1 MISIITSEQWQIG
14 GIRNKRHWEGWTFLC
29 NQSMAASSI
38 RRGSA
43 TLNMR
48 VISIKTSTER
58 KTTMIERWKVLGR
71 VDIPLQSSNE
81 LGAPMT
87 FRSVKE
93 MISHGKVRES
103 VGLPNAIEVT
113 ATEVCATKS
122 ALVPGLQ
129 HQGSSIRSPA
139 SSLQHPVSSIQSPA
153 GRVQHP
159 GSSIQGPASRVQ
171 HPESSIQSPDPGRKA
186 NKRQHKQNAGSTT
199 QRPQC

>member
-1 MISIITSEQWQIG
+1 
-14 GIRNKRHWEGWTFLC
+14 
-29 NQSMAASSI
+29 MAASSI

-113 ATEVCATKS
+113 ATEVCATTS

-139 SSLQHPVSSIQSPA
+139 SGVQHPVSSIQSPA

-159 GSSIQGPASRVQ
+159 ESSIHRVQ

-199 QRPQC
+199 QRPQRKGHNAKATTLKRRPQC

>member
-1 MISIITSEQWQIG
+1 
-14 GIRNKRHWEGWTFLC
+14 
-29 NQSMAASSI
+29 MAASSI

-81 LGAPMT
+81 LGAPMA

-113 ATEVCATKS
+113 ATEVCATES

-139 SSLQHPVSSIQSPA
+139 SGVQHPVSSIQSPAGRVEHPVSSIQSPA

-159 GSSIQGPASRVQ
+159 GSSIQSPASRVQ
-171 HPESSIQSPDPGRKA
+171 HPESSIQSPASKVQILEGKLTNDNTSKTLEAQRKGHNA
-186 NKRQHKQNAGSTT
+186 KATTLKR
-199 QRPQC
+199 RPQC

>member
-1 MISIITSEQWQIG
+1 
-14 GIRNKRHWEGWTFLC
+14 
-29 NQSMAASSI
+29 MAASSL

-58 KTTMIERWKVLGR
+58 KTTMIETWKVLGK
-71 VDIPLQSSNE
+71 VDIPLQSRTE

-87 FRSVKE
+87 FRSMKE
-93 MISHGKVRES
+93 MISHGKVRDW
-103 VGLPNAIEVT
+103 VGLPNVIEVT
-113 ATEVCATKS
+113 AAEVCATKS

-129 HQGSSIRSPA
+129 HPVSSRQGPA
-139 SSLQHPVSSIQSPA
+139 SRVQHPVSSIQS
-153 GRVQHP
+153 
-159 GSSIQGPASRVQ
+159 PASRVQ

>member
-1 MISIITSEQWQIG
+1 
-14 GIRNKRHWEGWTFLC
+14 
-29 NQSMAASSI
+29 MAASSI

-81 LGAPMT
+81 LGAPMA

-113 ATEVCATKS
+113 ATEVCATES

-139 SSLQHPVSSIQSPA
+139 SGVQHPVSSRQ
-153 GRVQHP
+153 GRASSLQHP
-159 GSSIQGPASRVQ
+159 ISSRQGPASRVQ
-171 HPESSIQSPDPGRKA
+171 HPESSIQSPASKVQILEGKLTNDNTSKTLEAQRKGHNA
-186 NKRQHKQNAGSTT
+186 KATTLKR
-199 QRPQC
+199 RPQC